1 MGPSAARNALVPGGA
16 LLLGVGL
23 TAVVV
28 LQDRRAVGP
37 DAQPALDSAAAIIGL
52 LLAYVLLG
60 RFWESRRVRDL
71 FLCAFL
77 LLLGLSNALFAALP
91 RALGNPTHPA
101 ASAAAGALAG
111 SAFVAAT
118 WLPPW
123 PWRRSRLRALVL
135 LLVLAGVALSVA
147 AAVDV
152 PVTAAQWLAST
163 LFLVGAL
170 GAGRAGRHDGLMTW
184 LSAAGLLGV
193 GSRIDFALSQR
204 GLRRAIAALT
214 RPLDEP
220 FEVSLAQCA
229 EEVCGRFDRQLVL
242 DVQPGVQ
249 ASSDIREALLRVVRE
264 AVSNAAR
271 HSGADEVRVR
281 LRQSDRLELRVED
294 DGRGFDPDDAAHL
307 SGRFG
312 LVSMRERVVAL
323 GGTFTLVS
331 RLPGGT
337 AIEVT
342 LP

>member
-204 GLRRAIAALT
+204 GL
-214 RPLDEP
+214 
-220 FEVSLAQCA
+220 
-229 EEVCGRFDRQLVL
+229 DRWATA
-242 DVQPGVQ
+242 GT
-249 ASSDIREALLRVVRE
+249 LLRVLFYGALLVASALEIRSYWRRVAE
-264 AVSNAAR
+264 VAVLEERRRIARDLHDGLAQELAFAATQSR
-271 HSGADEVRVR
+271 ALAERSEQPKRAQLIAAATERALDESRRR
-281 LRQSDRLELRVED
+281 LR
-294 DGRGFDPDDAAHL
+294 
-307 SGRFG
+307 SG
-312 LVSMRERVVAL
+312 
-323 GGTFTLVS
+323 
-331 RLPGGT
+331 
-337 AIEVT
+337 
-342 LP
+342 